1 MTDGADAEFR
11 QIRAGQMRQH
21 AGVDVVVEERPHIG
35 PETELTEPRVDK
47 FHVRTGN
54 WLGHLK
60 SNSELQQTR
69 IEQHRAETASDQ
81 VIRLDAIS

>member
-21 AGVDVVVEERPHIG
+21 AGVDVVVDERPHIG

-60 SNSELQQTR
+60 SNSELTANAP

-81 VIRLDAIS
+81 VIC